1 MHETIVA
8 LATPPLKSALAVI
21 RLSGDDCFDVV
32 SKVFSQDLTKVQKRE
47 VFIGKIV
54 DKNNIID
61 EVVLITYL
69 SPRSFTGE
77 NAIEI
82 ISHGSMLIVDEII
95 ELLIASGARLALNG
109 EFSSRAFLNNKIDLI
124 QAEAINDLI
133 NAKTREAKKIS
144 LYSLEG
150 KTSNLVW
157 PIKKEIADLLSQIE
171 VNIDYPEYE
180 DIEEVSRSQ
189 VVSVCGEI
197 VRKVTTLIREGQQ
210 GQIIKE
216 GVKIAI
222 IGKPN
227 VGKSSLLN
235 AMIGQEKAIV
245 TNIPGTTRDI
255 VEGEI
260 NLNGITLQI
269 LDTAGIREVN
279 NEIESIGIAKA
290 KKATAEADLVILVVD
305 ATENDDNSFMKIVE
319 EKKRIVV
326 YNKSDVVKN
335 KKSNGLYIS
344 ALNKDIE
351 PLLEEIIKVLA
362 INKEA
367 FDQPSLNNARQLG
380 LLGSIKENLLLAIK
394 DAENNQPIDL
404 VSVSLL
410 AAYNDTLEILGEGN
424 KNDISEE
431 IFSRFCVGK

>member
-32 SKVFSQDLTKVQKRE
+32 SKVFNQDISKVQKRE

-54 DKNNIID
+54 DKENVVD
-61 EVVLITYL
+61 EVVLIAYVN
-69 SPRSFTGE
+69 PKSFTGE
-77 NAIEI
+77 NAVEI

-133 NAKTREAKKIS
+133 NSKTREAKKIS
-144 LYSLEG
+144 MYSLQG

-180 DIEEVSRSQ
+180 DIEEVSRAQ
-189 VVSVCGEI
+189 VISVCTAI
-197 VRKVTTLIREGQQ
+197 VEKVTTLIHEGQQ

-216 GVKIAI
+216 GIKVAI
-222 IGKPN
+222 VGKPN

-260 NLNGITLQI
+260 NLKGITLQI

-279 NEIESIGIAKA
+279 NEIESIGISKA
-290 KKATAEADLVILVVD
+290 KKATADADLVILVVD
-305 ATENDDNSFMKIVE
+305 ATEKDDDAFMKLIE
-319 EKKRIVV
+319 DKKHIVV
-326 YNKSDVVKN
+326 YNKSDIVKN
-335 KKSNGLYIS
+335 KKANSLYIS
-344 ALNKDIE
+344 ALNKDID
-351 PLLEEIIKVLA
+351 PLMKEIIKVLA
-362 INKEA
+362 ISEEA
-367 FDQPSLNNARQLG
+367 FEQPSLNNTRQLG

-394 DAENNQPIDL
+394 DAENDQPIDL

-410 AAYNDTLEILGEGN
+410 GAYNDTLEILGEGN

>member
-8 LATPPLKSALAVI
+8 LATPPLKSALAII
-21 RLSGDDCFDVV
+21 RLSGDDVFEIV
-32 SKVFSQDLTKVQKRE
+32 SKVFSYDLREISKRN
-47 VFIGKIV
+47 VFVGNII
-54 DKNNIID
+54 KNNEVID
-61 EVVLITYL
+61 EVVLITYVN
-69 SPRSFTGE
+69 PKSFTGE
-77 NAIEI
+77 NAVEI

-95 ELLIASGARLALNG
+95 ELLIASGARLASNG
-109 EFSSRAFLNNKIDLI
+109 EFSSRAFLNGKVDLI

-144 LYSLEG
+144 LFSLKGE
-150 KTSNLVW
+150 TSHLVA

-180 DIEEVSRSQ
+180 DIEEVSREQ
-189 VVSVCGEI
+189 VITVCERI
-197 VRKVTTLIREGQQ
+197 INDVTKLIHEGKQ

-216 GVKIAI
+216 GIKVAI

-260 NLNGITLQI
+260 NLKGITLHI

-279 NEIESIGIAKA
+279 NEIEIIGIQKA
-290 KKATAEADLVILVVD
+290 KNATEEADLVILVLD
-305 ATENDDNSFMKIVE
+305 ATEEADDMFTNLIKD
-319 EKKRIVV
+319 KKHIIV
-326 YNKSDVVKN
+326 YNKGDIAKIKN
-335 KKSNGLYIS
+335 NKHLYIS
-344 ALNKDIE
+344 ALNKDID
-351 PLLEEIIKVLA
+351 LLLDEITRVLA
-362 INKEA
+362 INQEA
-367 FDQPSLNNARQLG
+367 YEQPSLNNSRQLG
-380 LLGSIKENLLLAIK
+380 LLGVIRENLIQAVA
-394 DAENNQPIDL
+394 DAKSNQPIDL

-410 AAYNDTLEILGEGN
+410 SAYNSTLEILGQGN
-424 KNDISEE
+424 KNDITEE

>member
-197 VRKVTTLIREGQQ
+197 VRKVATLIREGQQ

>member
-32 SKVFSQDLTKVQKRE
+32 SKVFNQDISKVQKRE

-54 DKNNIID
+54 DKENVVD
-61 EVVLITYL
+61 EVVLIAYVN
-69 SPRSFTGE
+69 PKSFTGE
-77 NAIEI
+77 NAVEI

-109 EFSSRAFLNNKIDLI
+109 EFSSRALLNNKIDLI

-133 NAKTREAKKIS
+133 NSKTREAKKIS
-144 LYSLEG
+144 MYSLQG

-180 DIEEVSRSQ
+180 DIEEVSRAQ
-189 VVSVCGEI
+189 VISVCTAI
-197 VRKVTTLIREGQQ
+197 VEKVTTLIHEGQQ

-216 GVKIAI
+216 GIKVAI
-222 IGKPN
+222 VGKPN

-260 NLNGITLQI
+260 NLKGITLQI

-279 NEIESIGIAKA
+279 NEIESIGISKA
-290 KKATAEADLVILVVD
+290 KKATADADLVILVVD
-305 ATENDDNSFMKIVE
+305 ATEKDDDAFMKLIE
-319 EKKRIVV
+319 DKKHIVV
-326 YNKSDVVKN
+326 YNKSDIVKN
-335 KKSNGLYIS
+335 KKANSLYIS
-344 ALNKDIE
+344 ALNKDID
-351 PLLEEIIKVLA
+351 PLMKEIIKVLA
-362 INKEA
+362 ISEEA
-367 FDQPSLNNARQLG
+367 FEQPSLNNTRQLG

-394 DAENNQPIDL
+394 DAENDQPIDL

-410 AAYNDTLEILGEGN
+410 GAYNDTLEILGEGN

>member
-32 SKVFSQDLTKVQKRE
+32 SKVFNQDISKVQKRE

-54 DKNNIID
+54 DKENVVD
-61 EVVLITYL
+61 EVVLIAHVN
-69 SPRSFTGE
+69 PKSFTGE
-77 NAIEI
+77 NAVEI

-133 NAKTREAKKIS
+133 NSKTREAKKIS
-144 LYSLEG
+144 MYSLQG

-180 DIEEVSRSQ
+180 DIEEVSRAQ
-189 VVSVCGEI
+189 VISVCTAI
-197 VRKVTTLIREGQQ
+197 VEKVTTLIHEGQQ

-216 GVKIAI
+216 GIKVAI
-222 IGKPN
+222 VGKPN

-260 NLNGITLQI
+260 NLKGITLQI

-279 NEIESIGIAKA
+279 NEIESIGISKA
-290 KKATAEADLVILVVD
+290 KKATADADLVILVVD
-305 ATENDDNSFMKIVE
+305 ATEKDDDAFMKLIE
-319 EKKRIVV
+319 DKKHIVV
-326 YNKSDVVKN
+326 YNKSDIVKN
-335 KKSNGLYIS
+335 KKANSLYIS
-344 ALNKDIE
+344 ALNKDID
-351 PLLEEIIKVLA
+351 PLMKEIIKVLA
-362 INKEA
+362 ISEEA
-367 FDQPSLNNARQLG
+367 FEQPSLNNTRQLG

-394 DAENNQPIDL
+394 DAENDQPIDL

-410 AAYNDTLEILGEGN
+410 GAYNDTLEILGEGN

>member
-32 SKVFSQDLTKVQKRE
+32 SKVFNQDISKVQKRE

-54 DKNNIID
+54 DKENVVD
-61 EVVLITYL
+61 EVVLIAYVN
-69 SPRSFTGE
+69 PKSFTGE
-77 NAIEI
+77 NAVEI

-133 NAKTREAKKIS
+133 NSKTREAKKIS
-144 LYSLEG
+144 MYSLQG

-180 DIEEVSRSQ
+180 DIEEVSRAQ
-189 VVSVCGEI
+189 VISVCTAI
-197 VRKVTTLIREGQQ
+197 VEKVTTLIHEGQQ

-216 GVKIAI
+216 GIKVAI
-222 IGKPN
+222 VGKPN

-235 AMIGQEKAIV
+235 AMIGKEKAIV

-260 NLNGITLQI
+260 NLKGITLQI

-279 NEIESIGIAKA
+279 NEIESIGISKA
-290 KKATAEADLVILVVD
+290 KKATADADLVILVVD
-305 ATENDDNSFMKIVE
+305 ATEKDDDAFMKLIE
-319 EKKRIVV
+319 DKKHIVV
-326 YNKSDVVKN
+326 YNKSDIVKN
-335 KKSNGLYIS
+335 KKANSLYIS
-344 ALNKDIE
+344 ALNKDID
-351 PLLEEIIKVLA
+351 PLMKEIIKVLA
-362 INKEA
+362 ISEEA
-367 FDQPSLNNARQLG
+367 FEQPSLNNTRQLG

-394 DAENNQPIDL
+394 DAENDQPIDL

-410 AAYNDTLEILGEGN
+410 GAYNDTLEILGEGN